1 MVHAII
7 QKVVYFEDSYTLVPI
22 NYIKALVQSKF
33 YDAHDY
39 NMHRVS
45 KYCICTNGVSI
56 IYTSMLSKIMVP
68 TSHLEYSRISLPFSA
83 HDNIRNGMG
92 ELYKHQGIH

>member
-7 QKVVYFEDSYTLVPI
+7 QKTMYFEDSYALVPI

-56 IYTSMLSKIMVP
+56 IYASMLSKDNGTNISP
-68 TSHLEYSRISLPFSA
+68 RIFENFTTL
-83 HDNIRNGMG
+83 
-92 ELYKHQGIH
+92 